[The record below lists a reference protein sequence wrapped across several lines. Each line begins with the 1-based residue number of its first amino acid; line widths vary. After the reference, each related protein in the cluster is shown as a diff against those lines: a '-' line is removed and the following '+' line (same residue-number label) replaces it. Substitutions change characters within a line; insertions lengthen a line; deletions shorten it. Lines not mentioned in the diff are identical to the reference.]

1 MLEFSA
7 YQLVWGADSNK
18 EKQRMSTETPIVETV
33 TAKAEEHVNG
43 GNPVVKAMRNMLMA
57 AIGTVTMGI
66 EEVEAIINHLIE
78 RGELA
83 EKDGRAM
90 VTEVRERRQK
100 DAEKTGSRFDG
111 LVDRRVKTIL
121 NRMNIPSRGD
131 VEDLGNKIGE
141 LSNKV
146 DELTKKLAA

>member
-1 MLEFSA
+1 MPS
-7 YQLVWGADSNK
+7 K
-18 EKQRMSTETPIVETV
+18 TPIAEKV
-33 TAKAEEHVNG
+33 TDKVEEHANG

-57 AIGTVTMGI
+57 AIGTVSMGI
-66 EEVEAIINHLIE
+66 EEVEAIVNHLIE

-90 VTEVRERRQK
+90 VAEVKERRHK
-100 DAEKTGSRFDG
+100 DAAKTGAKFDG
-111 LVDRRVKTIL
+111 LVDSRVESIL
-121 NRMNIPSRGD
+121 NRMNIPSRSD

-141 LSNKV
+141 LSAKV

>member
-1 MLEFSA
+1 
-7 YQLVWGADSNK
+7 
-18 EKQRMSTETPIVETV
+18 MSTETPIMETV
-33 TAKAEEHVNG
+33 TAKPEEHVNG

-90 VTEVRERRQK
+90 VAEVRERRHK
-100 DAEKTGSRFDG
+100 DVEKTGSRFDG
-111 LVDRRVKTIL
+111 LVDSRVEALL

-141 LSNKV
+141 LSKKV

>member
-1 MLEFSA
+1 MPTKKPTA
-7 YQLVWGADSNK
+7 
-18 EKQRMSTETPIVETV
+18 ETV
-33 TAKAEEHVNG
+33 TAPAEEHVNG

-57 AIGTVTMGI
+57 AIGTVSMGI
-66 EEVEAIINHLIE
+66 EEVETIVNHLIE

-90 VTEVRERRQK
+90 VAEVRERRQK
-100 DAEKTGSRFDG
+100 DMEKAGSRFDG
-111 LVDRRVKTIL
+111 LVDIRVETIL
-121 NRMNIPSRGD
+121 NRMNIPSRSD
-131 VEDLGNKIGE
+131 VEDLGKKIGE

>member
-1 MLEFSA
+1 MPT
-7 YQLVWGADSNK
+7 K
-18 EKQRMSTETPIVETV
+18 TPIAETV
-33 TAKAEEHVNG
+33 NDKAEEHVNG

-57 AIGTVTMGI
+57 AIGTVSMGI
-66 EEVEAIINHLIE
+66 EEVEAIVNHLIE

-90 VTEVRERRQK
+90 VAEVKERRHK
-100 DAEKTGSRFDG
+100 EAVKSGSKFDG
-111 LVDRRVKTIL
+111 LVDSRVESIL
-121 NRMNIPSRGD
+121 NRMNIPSRSD

-141 LSNKV
+141 LSAKV

>member
-1 MLEFSA
+1 MA
-7 YQLVWGADSNK
+7 
-18 EKQRMSTETPIVETV
+18 TENPIVEPV
-33 TAKAEEHVNG
+33 TAKVEEHMNG

-57 AIGTVTMGI
+57 AIGTVSMGI
-66 EEVEAIINHLIE
+66 EEVEAIVNHLIE

-90 VTEVRERRQK
+90 VAEVKERRHK
-100 DAEKTGSRFDG
+100 EAKEAVKSGSKFDG
-111 LVDRRVKTIL
+111 LVDSRVESIL
-121 NRMNIPSRGD
+121 SRMNIPSRGD

-141 LSNKV
+141 LSAKV